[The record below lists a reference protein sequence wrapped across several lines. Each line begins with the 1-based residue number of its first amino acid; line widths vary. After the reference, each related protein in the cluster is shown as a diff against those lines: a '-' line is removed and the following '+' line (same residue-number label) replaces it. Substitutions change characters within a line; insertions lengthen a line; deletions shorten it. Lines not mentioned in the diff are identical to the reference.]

1 MDKGSERRAISFLA
15 MIGEKAIQ
23 EAYQSRGFTNRT
35 YNLRDSYGSAVY
47 YNGALLDTTIRY
59 IGPPEAKTKRQGKSG
74 REEVNKFFRDYSPK
88 SKGYDIVVI
97 ATMPY
102 AGELELGGGRLKHKY
117 HVMAGARELLE
128 RVAAKYGAKLKGL
141 GALSWYIYYG

>member
-1 MDKGSERRAISFLA
+1 MDKGSERRVISFLA
-15 MIGEKAIQ
+15 MIGEKSIQ
-23 EAYQSRGFTNRT
+23 EAYQNRGFTNRT
-35 YNLRDSYGSAVY
+35 YSLKDSYGSAVY

-59 IGPPEAKTKRQGKSG
+59 IGPPEAKTKRHGKSG

-88 SKGYDIVVI
+88 SNGYEIVVV

-102 AGELELGGGRLKHKY
+102 AGELELGGGRLKRKY

-128 RVAAKYGAKLKGL
+128 RVAAKCGAKLKGL
-141 GALSWYIYYG
+141 GALS

>member
-1 MDKGSERRAISFLA
+1 MDKGSERRVISFLA
-15 MIGEKAIQ
+15 MIGEKSIQ
-23 EAYQSRGFTNRT
+23 EAYQTRGFTNRT
-35 YNLRDSYGSAVY
+35 YNLKDSYGSAVY

-59 IGPPEAKTKRQGKSG
+59 IGPPEAKTKRHGKSG

-88 SKGYDIVVI
+88 SNGYDIVVI

-102 AGELELGGGRLKHKY
+102 AGELELGGGRLKRKY

-141 GALSWYIYYG
+141 GALS

>member
-1 MDKGSERRAISFLA
+1 MDKGSERRIISFLA

-35 YNLRDSYGSAVY
+35 YNLKDSYGSAVY

-59 IGPPEAKTKRQGKSG
+59 IGPPEAKTKRHGKSG
-74 REEVNKFFRDYSPK
+74 REEVNKFFRDYSPL
-88 SKGYDIVVI
+88 SEGFEIVVV

-102 AGELELGGGRLKHKY
+102 AGELELGGGRLKRKY
-117 HVMAGARELLE
+117 HVMVGARDLLE
-128 RVAAKYGAKLKGL
+128 RVAAKYGSKLKGL
-141 GALSWYIYYG
+141 GALS

>member
-1 MDKGSERRAISFLA
+1 MEKSNQRLVITFLA
-15 MIGEKAIQ
+15 MIGEKAIK

-47 YNGALLDTTIRY
+47 YNGALLDNTIRY
-59 IGPPEAKTKRQGKSG
+59 IGPPEAKTKRMGKSG

-88 SKGYDIVVI
+88 SNGYDIVVI

-102 AGELELGGGRLKHKY
+102 AGVLETGGGRLKRKY
-117 HVMAGARELLE
+117 HVMVGARDLLE

-141 GALSWYIYYG
+141 GALS

>member
-1 MDKGSERRAISFLA
+1 MDKGSARRVISFLA
-15 MIGEKAIQ
+15 MIGEKSIQ
-23 EAYQSRGFTNRT
+23 EAYQNRGFTNRT
-35 YNLRDSYGSAVY
+35 YNLKDSYGSAVY

-59 IGPPEAKTKRQGKSG
+59 IGPPEAKTKRRGKSG

-88 SKGYDIVVI
+88 SNGYEIVVV

-102 AGELELGGGRLKHKY
+102 AGELELGGGQLKRKY
-117 HVMAGARELLE
+117 HVMAGARDLLE

-141 GALSWYIYYG
+141 GALS

>member
-1 MDKGSERRAISFLA
+1 MDKGSERRVISFLA
-15 MIGEKAIQ
+15 MIGEKSIQ
-23 EAYQSRGFTNRT
+23 EAYQNRGFTNRT
-35 YNLRDSYGSAVY
+35 YNLKDSYGSAVY

-88 SKGYDIVVI
+88 SNGYEIVVI

-102 AGELELGGGRLKHKY
+102 AGVLELGGGRLKRKY
-117 HVMAGARELLE
+117 HVMAGARDLLE

-141 GALSWYIYYG
+141 GALS